1 MDIYV
6 VQPGDSLYSIAQ
18 RYGVNAGDIYEANE
32 LSDIPYLVVGQTLV
46 IPTAQTVHTVRPG
59 DTLWT
64 IARRYGTT
72 VSDIVALNGITNPDV
87 IVPGNILRIPVRSQ
101 NYGYIEV
108 NGYIEPSTPEREAQT
123 IREVGEYLTYLS
135 PFSYQ
140 VLIDGSLKPI
150 NDDTM
155 LRTAREFRTAS
166 LLVITNFSNGN
177 FDTDLV
183 DTILEDTSLQD
194 RLIANIL
201 STMNNKGYYGI
212 NIDFERI
219 SPENRQLYNDFL
231 RRITAALHEQNYVVS
246 TALAPKDSD
255 IQTGAWHGAHDYRAH
270 GEIVDFVIIMTYE
283 WGWSGGPPY
292 AVAPVDLVEDVIR
305 YAASVIPSRKIM
317 MGMPLYGYDWTL
329 PFVPGGRWAR
339 RIDPQQGIRLA
350 AERGVAIQYN
360 QQTQAPTFKY
370 YDTDGVE
377 HEVWFEDAR
386 SVRAKLLLVNKY
398 DLRGVSYWLL
408 GLSFPQNWLVLSDMY
423 NIVKVIP
430 ES

>member
-6 VQPGDSLYSIAQ
+6 VQPGDSLYAIAQ
-18 RYGVNAGDIYEANE
+18 RFGVDAGDIYDTNG
-32 LSDIPYLVVGQTLV
+32 LSDIPYLVVGQALV
-46 IPTAQTVHTVRPG
+46 IPSAETVHTVRPG
-59 DTLWT
+59 DTLWS

-72 VSDIVALNGITNPDV
+72 VSDIVALNGITNPGALT
-87 IVPGNILRIPVRSQ
+87 PGMTLRIPQRSQ

-108 NGYIEPSTPEREAQT
+108 NGYIEPTTPD
-123 IREVGEYLTYLS
+123 REVDIVHDVGEFLTYLS

-140 VLIDGSLKPI
+140 VQADGSLKPI
-150 NDDTM
+150 EDTAM
-155 LRTAREFRTAS
+155 LNAARELRVAS
-166 LLVITNFSNGN
+166 LLVITNFANGN

-183 DTILEDTSLQD
+183 DGILKSTAIQD
-194 RLIANIL
+194 QLIANVL
-201 STMNNKGYYGI
+201 NTLRSKGYYGV

-231 RRITAALHEQNYVVS
+231 RRITAALHAQNYVVS

-255 IQTGAWHGAHDYRAH
+255 VTTGSWHGAHDYAAH

-292 AVAPVDLVEDVIR
+292 AVAPIDLVEDVIA
-305 YAASVIPSRKIM
+305 YAVSVIPSRKIM

-329 PFVPGGRWAR
+329 PYRPGNPWAR
-339 RIDPQQGIRLA
+339 RLSPQDAIKLA
-350 AERGVAIQYN
+350 AEKGAAIQFN
-360 QQTQAPTFKY
+360 EQTQSPTFRY
-370 YDTDGVE
+370 YDTNGVQ

-408 GLSFPQNWLVLSDMY
+408 GLSFPQNWAMLSGMY
-423 NIVKVIP
+423 NIVKVIQ
-430 ES
+430 